1 MLIGEKVCLGPM
13 LQPDAA
19 MIFNWLNT
27 VSLMHLNGN
36 YIPVS
41 QRSFDE
47 WFGGI
52 GKDSSR
58 VVFSIRKHGN
68 LEFLG
73 YIQLT
78 EIHPVFR
85 SAVIGIIIGDPAHRG
100 QGYGQEALTLC
111 TGFCWKELNL
121 QRLSLMIAGKNE
133 PAMRAYKKAGFEQ
146 EGVLKRAIFAN
157 GVYMDATIMGLLRSD

>member
-1 MLIGEKVCLGPM
+1 MLIGVNVCLGHM
-13 LQPDAA
+13 LQPDGA

-36 YIPVS
+36 YVPVS

-52 GKDSSR
+52 GKDPSR
-58 VVFSIRKHGN
+58 VVFSIRKQGN
-68 LEFLG
+68 LAFLG

-85 SAVIGIIIGDPAHRG
+85 SAVIGITIGDPANRG
-100 QGYGQEALTLC
+100 KGYGQEALMLC
-111 TGFCWKELNL
+111 IGFCCKELNL
-121 QRLSLMIAGKNE
+121 QRLSLMIVGKNE
-133 PAMRAYKKAGFEQ
+133 PAVRAYKKAGFEE
-146 EGVLKRAIFAN
+146 EGMLKRAIFTN
-157 GVYMDATIMGLLRSD
+157 GVYMDATIMGLLRND